1 MTRKS
6 PEETHS
12 GGCLCGA
19 VRFAVKGALQPPDA
33 CHCRSCRR
41 QSGHFWASTDAQKSA
56 VSLKDE
62 ENALRWYRS
71 SDKVRRGFCGH
82 CGSTLF
88 WDPLQRDF
96 LAIAMGAFDQPTG
109 VMLKKHIFVEEKGDY
124 YAIADGLPQNPR

>member
-1 MTRKS
+1 
-6 PEETHS
+6 
-12 GGCLCGA
+12 
-19 VRFAVKGALQPPDA
+19 
-33 CHCRSCRR
+33 
-41 QSGHFWASTDAQKSA
+41 
-56 VSLKDE
+56 
-62 ENALRWYRS
+62 LRWYRS